1 MGRGGQGDI
10 MLVADRVVL
19 LQNTAEQR
27 CKKPA
32 FTFPLAICMNYCK
45 TEHIVLVIAMRSIL
59 SPQ

>member
-1 MGRGGQGDI
+1 

-19 LQNTAEQR
+19 LQNTTEQR
-27 CKKPA
+27 CQKPA

>member
-27 CKKPA
+27 CFKEA
-32 FTFPLAICMNYCK
+32 CIYIFSCNL
-45 TEHIVLVIAMRSIL
+45 HQLL
-59 SPQ
+59 